1 MSFIAYVLM
10 FIGIVVI
17 LAIGGM
23 ICESE
28 SFADRI
34 NKVKRGLSIA
44 AQIAVY
50 ALMLP
55 AMIVCR
61 IALAFG
67 FSDRERA

>member
-10 FIGIVVI
+10 FIGIVVV
-17 LAIGGM
+17 LALGSV

-28 SFADRI
+28 TFAEKM
-34 NKVKRGLSIA
+34 NKIKRAISIA

-61 IALAFG
+61 AALAFG
-67 FSDRERA
+67 ISDREKA